1 VNNERDA
8 REFLRELQ
16 QVAAEDRLERA
27 EWERDVA
34 AKAAEEAKWEAY
46 YWQTVERDYA
56 KAVYKQADE
65 EELAI
70 MLRRQAAE
78 QEWEFAGRCAR
89 HGTPLLGDNTCLEC
103 EAERADEVRN
113 DH

>member
-1 VNNERDA
+1 MTDNVRDA

-16 QVAAEDRLERA
+16 QVAAKDRLERA

-34 AKAAEEAKWEAY
+34 ARAY
-46 YWQTVERDYA
+46 
-56 KAVYKQADE
+56 E

-78 QEWEFAGRCAR
+78 QEWEFAGRCDR
-89 HGTPLLGDNTCLEC
+89 HGTPLLGDSTCLEC
-103 EAERADEVRN
+103 EAEAADERRT
-113 DH
+113 DA